1 MVNIRAI
8 AFICALVAWPAWAQ
22 EVSLHGM
29 LGSKAL
35 LVVDGG
41 MPRAVA
47 VGQRWQGVELLS
59 TGGDQ
64 AVVRV
69 NGQDLTLR
77 IGHTPV
83 HVQGQQPPAASN
95 SLTLYANTTGHFLVA
110 GSINDR
116 PVQFMVDTGASYVAL
131 GEAQAER
138 LKLDWRRGR
147 PVRMQTANGVTD
159 GRLIRLERVRVGEVT
174 AYGID
179 AVITPA
185 GMPVVLL
192 GNSFL
197 GRFDMQRTGSQ
208 MLLSRR

>member
-1 MVNIRAI
+1 MVNIRII
-8 AFICALVAWPAWAQ
+8 AFICTLVVAWPAWAQ

-29 LGSKAL
+29 LGNKAL

-41 MPRAVA
+41 APRAVA

-59 TGGDQ
+59 ASGEQ

-77 IGHTPV
+77 IGRTPV
-83 HVQGQQPPAASN
+83 HVQGRQPAASN
-95 SLTLYANTTGHFLVA
+95 SLTLYANAAGHFLAA
-110 GSINDR
+110 GSINDQ

-131 GEAQAER
+131 GEAEADR

-147 PVRMQTANGVTD
+147 SVRMHTANGVAN
-159 GRLIRLERVRVGEVT
+159 GRLIQLERVRVGEVT
-174 AYGID
+174 VYGVD

-208 MLLSRR
+208 MMLSSR